1 MTLPPLKVRP
11 MASDSPPSASP
22 SSTSSTPLTAG
33 GKPAPSLRQR
43 LFTGLGAVVGLGAL
57 AFGGWWL
64 LVGSHHVSTDDAYV
78 GADIAQITP
87 QTAGA
92 VQKVLVAD
100 TQAVKAGDVV
110 AVLDPTDA
118 AYPLAQAKAD
128 YARVVRRVRGE
139 IATTDAAGATVA
151 AREADL
157 ARARAQTVSADSD
170 LARAKLEFDRR
181 DRLAASGAVSG
192 EELTNARTTL
202 RNAEANLAAVKAA
215 ETLAEANLKVA
226 RAQSE
231 AQAALTAGAGVDDNP
246 DVKYAKANLDA
257 AQMNYDR
264 CILRAP
270 VDGIVAKRN
279 VQVGQRVAIGTPL
292 MSIVPIDQAFV
303 DANFKEVQLK
313 KVRVGQSVE
322 VEADLYGGGVK
333 YHGTVVGVGGGTGSA
348 FAVIPAQNATGNWI
362 KVVQRLPVRIRLDP
376 KDLAAHPLR
385 VGLSVKA
392 DIDTASGSAR

>member
-11 MASDSPPSASP
+11 MASDTVSSAP
-22 SSTSSTPLTAG
+22 TATAA
-33 GKPAPSLRQR
+33 KPASNLRQR
-43 LFTGLGAVVGLGAL
+43 LFTGLGAVVVIGAL
-57 AFGGWWL
+57 AYGGWWG

-78 GADIAQITP
+78 GADIALITP

-92 VQKVLVAD
+92 LQKVLVDD

-110 AVLDPTDA
+110 AVIDPTDA
-118 AYPLAQAKAD
+118 AYPLAQATAD

-139 IATTDAAGATVA
+139 IATTEAAGATVA
-151 AREADL
+151 ARDADL
-157 ARARAQTVSADSD
+157 ARAKAQTVAAESD
-170 LARAKLEFDRR
+170 LARSKLEYDRR
-181 DRLAASGAVSG
+181 DKLAATGAVSG

-215 ETLAEANLKVA
+215 QALAEANLKVA
-226 RAQSE
+226 HAQSE
-231 AQAALTAGAGVDDNP
+231 AQSALTSGAGVDDNP

-264 CILRAP
+264 CVLRAP

-292 MSIVPIDQAFV
+292 MSIVPINQAFV

-313 KVRVGQSVE
+313 KVRVGQTVE

-333 YHGTVVGVGGGTGSA
+333 YHGTVVGVGGGTGAA

-362 KVVQRLPVRIRLDP
+362 KVVQRLPVRIRLDA
-376 KDLAAHPLR
+376 KDLAEHPLR
-385 VGLSVKA
+385 VGLSVKV
-392 DIDTASGSAR
+392 DIDTASGAARGAGA

>member
-11 MASDSPPSASP
+11 MASDTVSSP
-22 SSTSSTPLTAG
+22 SSKA
-33 GKPAPSLRQR
+33 PAPGVRPAASLRQR
-43 LFTGLGAVVGLGAL
+43 LFTGLGAVVVLGAL
-57 AFGGWWL
+57 VYGGWWL
-64 LVGSHHVSTDDAYV
+64 LVGSHHVATDDAYV
-78 GADIAQITP
+78 GADIALITP

-118 AYPLAQAKAD
+118 AYPLAQARAD
-128 YARVVRRVRGE
+128 YARVVRRVRGA

-151 AREADL
+151 ARDADL
-157 ARARAQTVSADSD
+157 ARARAQTVAAESD
-170 LARAKLEFDRR
+170 LARARLEYDRR
-181 DRLAASGAVSG
+181 EKLGASGAVSG
-192 EELTNARTTL
+192 EELTNAGTAL
-202 RNAEANLAAVKAA
+202 RNAEANLSAVKAA
-215 ETLAEANLKVA
+215 QALAEANLKVA

-231 AQAALTAGAGVDDNP
+231 AQSALTAGAGVDDNP

-264 CILRAP
+264 CVLRAP

-292 MSIVPIDQAFV
+292 MSIVPINQAFV

-313 KVRVGQSVE
+313 QVRVGQAVE

-333 YHGTVVGVGGGTGSA
+333 YHGTVVGVGGGTGAA

-362 KVVQRLPVRIRLDP
+362 KVVQRLPVRIRLDA

-392 DIDTASGSAR
+392 DIDTASGAIR

>member
-11 MASDSPPSASP
+11 MASDTPPSASP

-264 CILRAP
+264 
-270 VDGIVAKRN
+270 
-279 VQVGQRVAIGTPL
+279 
-292 MSIVPIDQAFV
+292 
-303 DANFKEVQLK
+303 
-313 KVRVGQSVE
+313 
-322 VEADLYGGGVK
+322 
-333 YHGTVVGVGGGTGSA
+333 
-348 FAVIPAQNATGNWI
+348 
-362 KVVQRLPVRIRLDP
+362 
-376 KDLAAHPLR
+376 
-385 VGLSVKA
+385 
-392 DIDTASGSAR
+392 

>member
-11 MASDSPPSASP
+11 MASDTVSSAP
-22 SSTSSTPLTAG
+22 TATAAR
-33 GKPAPSLRQR
+33 PASNLRQR

-57 AFGGWWL
+57 VYGGWWL

-78 GADIAQITP
+78 GADIALITP

-110 AVLDPTDA
+110 AVIDPTDA
-118 AYPLAQAKAD
+118 AYPLAQATAD

-139 IATTDAAGATVA
+139 IATTEAAGATVA
-151 AREADL
+151 ARDADL
-157 ARARAQTVSADSD
+157 ARAKAQTVAAESD
-170 LARAKLEFDRR
+170 LARSKLEYDRR
-181 DRLAASGAVSG
+181 DKLAATGAVSG

-215 ETLAEANLKVA
+215 QALAEANLKVA
-226 RAQSE
+226 HAQSE
-231 AQAALTAGAGVDDNP
+231 AQSALTSGAGVDDNP

-264 CILRAP
+264 CVLRAP

-292 MSIVPIDQAFV
+292 MSIVPINQAFV

-313 KVRVGQSVE
+313 KVRVGQTVE

-333 YHGTVVGVGGGTGSA
+333 YHGTVVGVGGGTGAA

-362 KVVQRLPVRIRLDP
+362 KVVQRLPVRIRLDA
-376 KDLAAHPLR
+376 KDLAEHPLR
-385 VGLSVKA
+385 VGLSVKV
-392 DIDTASGSAR
+392 DIDTASGAARGAGA

>member
-11 MASDSPPSASP
+11 MASDPLSPPSSKAP
-22 SSTSSTPLTAG
+22 TA
-33 GKPAPSLRQR
+33 SLRQR

-57 AFGGWWL
+57 VYGGWWL
-64 LVGSHHVSTDDAYV
+64 LVGSHHVATDDAYV
-78 GADIAQITP
+78 GADIALITP

-100 TQAVKAGDVV
+100 TQTVKAGDVV

-118 AYPLAQAKAD
+118 AYPLAQARAD
-128 YARVVRRVRGE
+128 YARVVRRVRGA

-151 AREADL
+151 ARDADL
-157 ARARAQTVSADSD
+157 ARARAQTVAAESD
-170 LARAKLEFDRR
+170 LARARLEYDRR
-181 DRLAASGAVSG
+181 EKLGASGAVSG
-192 EELTNARTTL
+192 EELTNAGTAL
-202 RNAEANLAAVKAA
+202 RNAEANLAAVRAA
-215 ETLAEANLKVA
+215 QALADANLKVA

-231 AQAALTAGAGVDDNP
+231 AQSALTAGAGVEDNP

-264 CILRAP
+264 CVLRAP

-292 MSIVPIDQAFV
+292 MSIVPINQAFV

-313 KVRVGQSVE
+313 QVRVGQAVE

-333 YHGTVVGVGGGTGSA
+333 YHGTVVGVGGGTGAA

-392 DIDTASGSAR
+392 DIDTASGTIR